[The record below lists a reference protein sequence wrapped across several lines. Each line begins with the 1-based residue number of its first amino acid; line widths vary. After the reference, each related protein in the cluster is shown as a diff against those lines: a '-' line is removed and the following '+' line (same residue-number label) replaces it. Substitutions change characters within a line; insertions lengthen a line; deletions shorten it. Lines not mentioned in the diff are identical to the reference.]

1 MHGVRS
7 ATPQTSP
14 DVSLSTFDL
23 LRYAPNPSPLEP
35 QTNSINPIA
44 IQIEKL
50 TMPFPQRTIGDDKVS
65 ALGLGCMGMS
75 FGYTSYGGYDDA
87 ASLEVL
93 TWAADHGITFWDTS
107 DVYGPHTNELLLGKW
122 FAETGRRKEIFLA
135 TKFANTMK
143 DGQMLVRGDAPFV
156 KEACA
161 ASLARL
167 GVECIDLY
175 YQHRVDTNTPIEET
189 VQAMA
194 ELKKEGKIRY
204 LGLSECSE
212 RTLRRAHAVHPIAAV
227 QLEYSPFALEIE
239 SDQTNLLKAA
249 RELGVKIVA
258 YSPLGRGFLTN
269 TIKSRDDFDPKDT
282 RVSHPR
288 FSEEHFGE
296 NLKLVE
302 TLSGLAKKKG
312 VTPSQLVLAWVLAQ
326 GEDFIPIPGTK
337 RVKYL
342 EENAKAVDV
351 KLSKEE
357 ELEIRKEIEKV
368 GGGKGER
375 YPPAMLS
382 KCFGDS
388 PEL

>member
-1 MHGVRS
+1 
-7 ATPQTSP
+7 
-14 DVSLSTFDL
+14 
-23 LRYAPNPSPLEP
+23 
-35 QTNSINPIA
+35 
-44 IQIEKL
+44 
-50 TMPFPQRTIGDDKVS
+50 
-65 ALGLGCMGMS
+65 MGMS
-75 FGYTSYGGYDDA
+75 YGYTSYGGYDDA

-93 TWAADHGITFWDTS
+93 THAADLGITFWDTS

-122 FAETGRRKEIFLA
+122 FAQTGRRSEIFLA
-135 TKFANTMK
+135 TKFGNVFV
-143 DGQMLVRGDAPFV
+143 DGKHVVRGEAAYV

-161 ASLARL
+161 ASLKRL
-167 GVECIDLY
+167 GVETIDLY
-175 YQHRVDTNTPIEET
+175 YQHRVDPNTPIEET
-189 VQAMA
+189 VQAMK
-194 ELKKEGKIRY
+194 ELKNEGKIRY

-239 SDQTNLLKAA
+239 SEQVGLLKAA

-269 TIKSRDDFDPKDT
+269 TIKSRDDFDAGDS
-282 RVSHPR
+282 RMNHPR

-296 NLKLVE
+296 NLKLVK
-302 TLSGLAKKKG
+302 TLSGIAEKKG

-342 EENAKAVDV
+342 EENIKATDV
-351 KLSKEE
+351 TLSKEE

-368 GGGKGER
+368 GGGKGAR
-375 YPPAMLS
+375 YPPAMMS

-388 PEL
+388 PELPKI